1 MVTETNPFHYATV
14 EQGGGA
20 VAPDQIKDSQ
30 DYPHTGLIKALQLG
44 MQGNF
49 AIKGA
54 TNEFDITQSAT
65 DPVLSVSAGK
75 IFQDNLLTSVNS
87 NTFDAADFNNT
98 ANNYHL
104 LVAEKTGVG
113 SAQLAIR
120 KFSSSTTN
128 RVPETN
134 ARDAII
140 AVIRYTSDGFG
151 SMEIQYLTTDKI
163 QNHLSISQ
171 GGSGDSVYTEAARMV
186 GGTATVDFVTQGNRN
201 LAISP
206 DGTGELRLN
215 DLVFPNSDGT
225 AGQFLKTDGSNQLSF
240 ATVDTSS
247 LIAHTDIPDS
257 DTGFVKRTGVE
268 TYDIDTNTYL
278 TAESDTLDTVTGRG
292 ATTVNDIVV
301 GDATVNT
308 ITSSVN
314 QNISYEVVDASNPT
328 ISGGKTV
335 VYVHDISSFGNTLQ
349 LPPPASGNIL
359 YIQNFFT
366 NTITIVGNPLINEND
381 TTHPKIT
388 APNTITLEP
397 FEHVTL
403 QAVTDSVAPLVTGHY
418 IISDGDKDRSAN
430 YATAAQGVKADSALQ
445 TNSLVRYGLTAD
457 ETLSSASRYTF
468 TSADFTEYAGDANA
482 VTFSGTSITL
492 KGAGIFEVNLYGYFA
507 ADTANSNL
515 EFDLSIGD
523 GTQSNRYAYYR
534 NIINLNS
541 VVRMSQFTTATIKTT
556 ADTVIN
562 LSCYIVWTGG
572 NRKLVN
578 TGAND
583 PYSTATPQYTG
594 FTIRK
599 VA

>member
-388 APNTITLEP
+388 APSTITLEP

>member
-186 GGTATVDFVTQGNRN
+186 GGTSTVDFVTQGGRN
-201 LAISP
+201 LAITP
-206 DGTGELRLN
+206 DGAGVLKLDGLN
-215 DLVFPNSDGT
+215 WPTSDGN
-225 AGQFLKTDGSNQLSF
+225 ANEFLKTNGSNQLSF
-240 ATVDTSS
+240 SALPANDAITDADGDTKIQVEESS
-247 LIAHTDIPDS
+247 DEDKIRF
-257 DTGFVKRTGVE
+257 DTAGTERMI
-268 TYDIDTNTYL
+268 ID
-278 TAESDTLDTVTGRG
+278 E
-292 ATTVNDIVV
+292 
-301 GDATVNT
+301 
-308 ITSSVN
+308 
-314 QNISYEVVDASNPT
+314 
-328 ISGGKTV
+328 
-335 VYVHDISSFGNTLQ
+335 
-349 LPPPASGNIL
+349 
-359 YIQNFFT
+359 
-366 NTITIVGNPLINEND
+366 VGNVGIG
-381 TTHPKIT
+381 
-388 APNTITLEP
+388 
-397 FEHVTL
+397 
-403 QAVTDSVAPLVTGHY
+403 TDSP
-418 IISDGDKDRSAN
+418 
-430 YATAAQGVKADSALQ
+430 ATLLHIK
-445 TNSLVRYGLTAD
+445 
-457 ETLSSASRYTF
+457 SS
-468 TSADFTEYAGDANA
+468 G
-482 VTFSGTSITL
+482 
-492 KGAGIFEVNLYGYFA
+492 
-507 ADTANSNL
+507 
-515 EFDLSIGD
+515 
-523 GTQSNRYAYYR
+523 
-534 NIINLNS
+534 
-541 VVRMSQFTTATIKTT
+541 
-556 ADTVIN
+556 
-562 LSCYIVWTGG
+562 
-572 NRKLVN
+572 
-578 TGAND
+578 
-583 PYSTATPQYTG
+583 
-594 FTIRK
+594 
-599 VA
+599 